1 MTLDCILWLTAHG
14 DSSAHKWKKKNRAFL
29 SRKVESFSHTQTTLL
44 LAVSAG
50 CWLGLA
56 NPGLSPLPISNYPT
70 ARPQNQ
76 WPGAFL
82 SSSGAQAEVVR
93 ESRDRG
99 RFRCPP
105 RNKTLSAKPELL
117 HTERSAHPE
126 FQHWWLNAHTWT
138 VCDIRK
144 RLSNCLCLRKA
155 LYNCIPHNKSV
166 KINSLSWY
174 LMAQLVCRL
183 HFPHNAKH

>member
-14 DSSAHKWKKKNRAFL
+14 DSSAHKWKKKI
-29 SRKVESFSHTQTTLL
+29 
-44 LAVSAG
+44 
-50 CWLGLA
+50 
-56 NPGLSPLPISNYPT
+56 GLSYPEKLKAFPTPKPPCSWLSLQGAGLVSPTQDCLPFPSAIIP
-70 ARPQNQ
+70 
-76 WPGAFL
+76 WPVHKINDLLL
-82 SSSGAQAEVVR
+82 SSSRAQAKVVR